1 MTTPANDKP
10 VIRVRAGSSLNDGLM
25 NVIQGAGSAA
35 DKQQYARYQ
44 MTYLDQ
50 YQIEASYS
58 TSGLS
63 RKIHDLVP
71 YEMTREWRNWQAD
84 ETDTEGLEAEER
96 RLGLRDL
103 IRDVEIAARLYG
115 GAVLV
120 MGLPGRFHMPAPK
133 EVGKGALKFVIAA
146 SRHQVNLGPIERNP
160 LSENYGK
167 PEFYEINQVRIH
179 PSRVIPVVR
188 QKKPIGALSGTNDFW
203 GDPLL
208 QSLEMQLKN
217 TDAGQQN
224 IAALLGEAKIDTI
237 TIPGLTSQLATA
249 EYESLLSKRLS
260 VASMFQSI
268 FNIRLIDGAVGA
280 TGGGEK
286 WETRQLSFAGLPDV
300 QRAFNVALAAVADI
314 PYTRLFGESPGG
326 LQTSGKNEQRD
337 FERMIRS
344 KQNVEL
350 RPVLDRLDE
359 YLIPSALGSTPD
371 DVYWSFAP
379 LSTMDEV
386 EASEVDKRV
395 AETMKIYVD
404 ASIIPT
410 EVATEI
416 TKNRMIESGR
426 FPGAET
432 AFASA
437 AAELEIEPLDEGED
451 DAVSDTILSD
461 AEPRSL
467 YVQRKLK
474 NSSEFLAWARSQ
486 GFKATTPADDLHV
499 TVLYS
504 RDAVDWMKMGE
515 SWNNNE
521 KGEITVQP
529 GGARLVEALGD
540 KGAVVLLFN
549 SSELSWRHRSMI
561 ELGASHDYP
570 DYQPHVTITYEGG
583 DVDLSK
589 VEPYRGKLVF
599 GPEIFEELNTDW
611 SPGDA

>member
-103 IRDVEIAARLYG
+103 IRDTEIAARLYG

-120 MGLPGRFHMPAPK
+120 MGLPGRFDMPAPK
-133 EVGKGALKFVIAA
+133 TVGRGGLKFVIAA

-167 PEFYEINQVRIH
+167 PEFYEINQVRVH

-188 QKKPIGALSGTNDFW
+188 QKKPLGALSGSNDFW

-280 TGGGEK
+280 TGEGEK
-286 WETRQLSFAGLPDV
+286 WETRQLSFAGMPEV

-359 YLIPSALGSTPD
+359 YLVPSALGSTPA

-379 LSTMDEV
+379 LSTMDEA

-395 AETMKIYVD
+395 AETIGIYVD
-404 ASIIPT
+404 KAIISP
-410 EVATEI
+410 EVAAEI

-426 FPGAET
+426 FPGAEA
-432 AFASA
+432 AFAKA
-437 AAELEIEPLDEGED
+437 AAELEIEPLDEGDEAGD
-451 DAVSDTILSD
+451 PVTDALSVAERDEIVSLV
-461 AEPRSL
+461 A
-467 YVQRKLK
+467 
-474 NSSEFLAWARSQ
+474 A
-486 GFKATTPADDLHV
+486 ADDDKREGV
-499 TVLYS
+499 I
-504 RDAVDWMKMGE
+504 K
-515 SWNNNE
+515 
-521 KGEITVQP
+521 
-529 GGARLVEALGD
+529 RLWEY
-540 KGAVVLLFN
+540 
-549 SSELSWRHRSMI
+549 LSGR
-561 ELGASHDYP
+561 A
-570 DYQPHVTITYEGG
+570 
-583 DVDLSK
+583 
-589 VEPYRGKLVF
+589 
-599 GPEIFEELNTDW
+599 
-611 SPGDA
+611 